1 MTEQPATE
9 TPTKS
14 IDDTIAEAVETVRS
28 RDAAGRFTAAE
39 AAPEEAAPAAD
50 VDAAPE
56 PAEAALEAPA
66 SWSEDAR
73 TVFAGL
79 PRHVQE
85 SLIASA
91 GPATPN
97 VEQQAGKLAESDP
110 WAEVFAPVK
119 QRLDLGGVE
128 PRAYVRQ
135 LVAADEYLRKDPV
148 NAINWL
154 ARTYGVDL
162 GNLAPQSQP
171 SQSQPASS
179 DQHHPA
185 QLLQVVAALQ
195 RKIESLETGG
205 VQSQI
210 DAFAKAK
217 DPSGK
222 DKHPHFGKVRQIM
235 GALSSISPDR
245 TLEDLYREAVWS
257 HPETRALMLADVHRA
272 QTDDAARRATAAKR
286 AAAINVNSDPAPAS
300 VKRTF
305 DESLKHH
312 VAQAFAR

>member
-14 IDDTIAEAVETVRS
+14 IDDTIAEAVETVRA

-50 VDAAPE
+50 IEAAPE
-56 PAEAALEAPA
+56 PAEAVLEAPA

-91 GPATPN
+91 GPATPGV

-119 QRLDLGGVE
+119 QRLDLSGVE

-135 LVAADEYLRKDPV
+135 LVAADEYLRRDPV

-154 ARTYGVDL
+154 ARSYGVDL

-171 SQSQPASS
+171 GQSQPASS
-179 DQHHPA
+179 DQQHPA

-195 RKIESLETGG
+195 REIESLKTAG

-210 DAFAKAK
+210 DAFAAQ
-217 DPSGK
+217 K
-222 DKHPHFGKVRQIM
+222 DKYPHFGKVRQVM
-235 GALSSISPDR
+235 GALATVNPNR

-257 HPETRALMLADVHRA
+257 HPETRALMLADVQRA

-286 AAAINVNSDPAPAS
+286 AASINVNADPAPAA
-300 VKRTF
+300 VKRSF
-305 DESLKHH
+305 DESLKFHTQ
-312 VAQAFAR
+312 QAFAR